1 MPRPLPDNQR
11 YDESRY
17 VINLGSTLDN
27 VFVPLRSPSV
37 TLLGR
42 PGYLPATPEVLSR
55 MCGEG
60 VGMKAVQD
68 S

>member
-1 MPRPLPDNQR
+1 MKTPRPLPDNQR

-42 PGYLPATPEVLSR
+42 PGYLLATPKVLSR
-55 MCGEG
+55 IGGGGGNEG
-60 VGMKAVQD
+60 SAG
-68 S
+68 